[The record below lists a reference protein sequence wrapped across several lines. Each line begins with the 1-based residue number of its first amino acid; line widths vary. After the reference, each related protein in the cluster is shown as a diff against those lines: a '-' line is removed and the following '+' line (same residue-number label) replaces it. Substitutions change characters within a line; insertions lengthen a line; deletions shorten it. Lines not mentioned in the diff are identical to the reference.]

1 MVASIFVYNL
11 HLLIILASSPSIGVG
26 FERYS
31 SHQLWP
37 GNIISDFGCGH
48 GGQLYKTIG
57 WPTITTDASRG
68 TIYNFEKKK
77 SLSFVGASC
86 NLLYGLINR
95 RVQLML
101 IFSIPCQFCSP
112 LGLSSPLLCFSI
124 TRPIFCSHL
133 LFLVNLPHLFL
144 ALFLLG
150 LLSPLLGFSML
161 LN

>member
-1 MVASIFVYNL
+1 MLVLYVTLHINCDPAILFQISVAAMVANFTRPSGDQPS
-11 HLLIILASSPSIGVG
+11 LLT
-26 FERYS
+26 
-31 SHQLWP
+31 HQEVR
-37 GNIISDFGCGH
+37 F
-48 GGQLYKTIG
+48 TI
-57 WPTITTDASRG
+57 AK
-68 TIYNFEKKK
+68 KKK

-101 IFSIPCQFCSP
+101 IFSIPRQFCSP

-124 TRPIFCSHL
+124 TRPVFCSHL